1 MKRNESTLDR
11 IIRAFVGIA
20 LIAAA
25 FATAGAFKIV
35 LIVVGAIALFTAST
49 GFCLLYALFGI
60 NTSNPEKK
68 E

>member
-35 LIVVGAIALFTAST
+35 LIVVGAIALFTAFT
-49 GFCLLYALFGI
+49 GFCLLYRLFGFS
-60 NTSNPEKK
+60 TLSERK
-68 E
+68 